1 MKYLWCILLFVCIS
15 ATAADYY
22 EPRINTY
29 DPISGLYYKAVE
41 EIPVEAGFL
50 SSKGN
55 RNLAVNINI
64 FDPSSG
70 KSTLLFKEPQKEGIS
85 TVIFE
90 TGFKNGGITFNG
102 LSESS
107 LILNNTNIEKRP
119 ARDKLLVGIKSKDSN
134 EITLF
139 ISGKKGGDLRRVV
152 TVPPTSSWHID
163 VKNSKLRV
171 VHQIGNGLRID
182 SYEW

>member
-1 MKYLWCILLFVCIS
+1 MS
-15 ATAADYY
+15 ASAGDYY
-22 EPRINTY
+22 DPRINTY

-41 EIPVEAGFL
+41 EMPVETGFL

-64 FDPSSG
+64 FDPTSG
-70 KSTLLFKEPQKEGIS
+70 TSTLLFKVPQKEGIS

-90 TGFKNGGITFNG
+90 TGFKNGEITFNG

-107 LILNNTNIEKRP
+107 LILNNTNIEKRLP
-119 ARDKLLVGIKSKDSN
+119 RNKLLVGVKSKDSN

-139 ISGKKGGDLRRVV
+139 ISSKKGGDLKRVV

-171 VHQIGNGLRID
+171 VHQLGNGLRID